1 MTVALVGKLMNIY
14 HMIERVYTMVE
25 MLAIRLDLLL

>member
-1 MTVALVGKLMNIY
+1 MGQLMNIY